1 MKRRRGGS
9 LISQIHQASGRVF
22 HRMLLDEGIGDVPP
36 GQGKILF
43 ALMDGG
49 GMPISALAKKTSLD
63 KSTLTGMIDR
73 LEKNG
78 LVERIPSV
86 EDRRI
91 VHVRRTDKWKEV
103 EPAFERVS
111 HEMTALFYAGMS
123 EEEIDAFESALE
135 KVLANCIAAEAK
147 NQT

>member
-9 LISQIHQASGRVF
+9 LVSQIHQSSARVF
-22 HRMLLDEGIGDVPP
+22 HRLLLDAGIGDIPP

-43 ALMDGG
+43 ALMDGE

-78 LVERIPSV
+78 LVERHPSAQDKRV
-86 EDRRI
+86 
-91 VHVRRTDKWKEV
+91 VQVRRTGRWKEV
-103 EPAFERVS
+103 APKFEQVS
-111 HEMTALFYAGMS
+111 NDMTALFYAGMS
-123 EEEIDAFESALE
+123 DAEIDEFEVSLE
-135 KVLANCIAAEAK
+135 KVLANCIAAET
-147 NQT
+147 Q

>member
-1 MKRRRGGS
+1 MNG
-9 LISQIHQASGRVF
+9 
-22 HRMLLDEGIGDVPP
+22 E
-36 GQGKILF
+36 
-43 ALMDGG
+43 

-78 LVERIPSV
+78 LVERIPSA
-86 EDRRI
+86 EDRRVI
-91 VHVRRTDKWKEV
+91 QVRRTAKWKDIA
-103 EPAFERVS
+103 PAFERVS
-111 HEMTALFYAGMS
+111 ADMISLFYAGMS
-123 EEEIDAFESALE
+123 EEEIDAFEAALE